1 MSIVVNDL
9 VNENS
14 VIVCGIQRIDGTSK
28 TGNDYHL
35 IQFHGL
41 KKPDGFGA
49 DSCIGFQTV
58 SDLTIDAKDFD
69 KYIPDVQLGDEV
81 LFGFSRANSYV
92 DGNGKVKS
100 YQKLVFAQIMQTK
113 KK

>member
-14 VIVCGIQRIDGTSK
+14 IVVVGMQKIDGTSK
-28 TGNDYHL
+28 TGKDYHL
-35 IQFHGL
+35 VQFYGL
-41 KKPDGFGA
+41 KNPEGFGA
-49 DSCIGFQTV
+49 DTCIGFQTV
-58 SDLTIDAKDFD
+58 SDLTISSDDFN
-69 KYIPDVQLGDEV
+69 KFIPDVQIGDEV

-92 DGNGKVKS
+92 DGNGKVRS
-100 YQKLVFAQIMQTK
+100 FQKLVFAQIMNSK